1 MTAKKPATLGK
12 IARSLNAALAT
23 NLVTYLFTETPN
35 DSDTTANTTIPQPPN
50 DENNPEAM
58 MESLAEYTDE
68 KEDIEIPPAKN
79 TETPA
84 NNTLNDD
91 RRNQTAAKQS
101 YEQHDRSASSMENV
115 SETSLSTEITKPNI
129 IATTSKGQHP
139 TDSDSHP
146 VPQRRRQKIKPQ
158 PNLNAA
164 QRSKTEQDSTSQL

>member
-12 IARSLNAALAT
+12 IAHSLNAALAT

-35 DSDTTANTTIPQPPN
+35 DSDTTANTTITQPPN

-68 KEDIEIPPAKN
+68 EEDVELPPAKN

-84 NNTLNDD
+84 NNTLNED

-101 YEQHDRSASSMENV
+101 YEQQH
-115 SETSLSTEITKPNI
+115 I
-129 IATTSKGQHP
+129 I
-139 TDSDSHP
+139 
-146 VPQRRRQKIKPQ
+146 
-158 PNLNAA
+158 N
-164 QRSKTEQDSTSQL
+164 